1 MLGEMTWRKCPGGPM
16 AYNPMANN
24 RCMSASPGGFGERG
38 RATWLS
44 NTREGCSVRQNARTA
59 GDWRIIARHVNLNCR
74 APHIVPA
81 TANLGYA
88 IVAEA
93 RAFQSNSIHCRP
105 LILSL
110 SKDAG
115 SSRFKPLRSKPLM
128 VSLSNHERLG
138 INFAKAMG
146 RGRAQLPWLRDSA
159 GHSTVGREA
168 FLRSPPV
175 RRGFAVAGGTPQHC
189 GVRDQPVGRLPERCP
204 GSRVGLVL
212 VLRVS
217 TGIHV
222 AGPRRSRARLSCPR
236 AVRPSPAR
244 PETIRGAISKQAL
257 PGFSPSCAT
266 GAEAASRPAIEEL
279 P

>member
-1 MLGEMTWRKCPGGPM
+1 MP
-16 AYNPMANN
+16 
-24 RCMSASPGGFGERG
+24 
-38 RATWLS
+38 AT
-44 NTREGCSVRQNARTA
+44 A
-59 GDWRIIARHVNLNCR
+59 
-74 APHIVPA
+74 IVAA

-115 SSRFKPLRSKPLM
+115 SSRSKPLM

-159 GHSTVGREA
+159 GHSTVGRDA

-212 VLRVS
+212 ILRVS

-244 PETIRGAISKQAL
+244 PETIRGAISKQVA
-257 PGFSPSCAT
+257 PGFSPSCAI
-266 GAEAASRPAIEEL
+266 GAEAASRPATEEL